1 MKQFLV
7 LVRLLDDPRRAV
19 NAIALI
25 EIERTLNRSFL
36 AECARENGPVL
47 DRHRRALR
55 QIRQR
60 GMSRIAEDRDALRAP
75 IADRRPIV
83 HRPAV
88 TLVLV
93 GRIDDRLDRGMP
105 TSIIGFEV
113 FPRELERPGFLG
125 DWGLDSAGEIQE
137 LAAAEIIAHDVAARS
152 HENR

>member
-25 EIERTLNRSFL
+25 EIERTLDCSFL
-36 AECARENGPVL
+36 TECARENGPVL
-47 DRHRRALR
+47 DRDRRALR
-55 QIRQR
+55 QIWQR
-60 GMSRIAEDRDALRAP
+60 GMRRIAEDRDALRTLVAE
-75 IADRRPIV
+75 RRPIV

-88 TLVLV
+88 ALVLV

-105 TSIIGFEV
+105 TFIIGFEV

-125 DWGLDSAGEIQE
+125 DRGLDSTGEIQE
-137 LAAAEIIAHDVAARS
+137 LAAGDNSTRRGRPVP
-152 HENR
+152 